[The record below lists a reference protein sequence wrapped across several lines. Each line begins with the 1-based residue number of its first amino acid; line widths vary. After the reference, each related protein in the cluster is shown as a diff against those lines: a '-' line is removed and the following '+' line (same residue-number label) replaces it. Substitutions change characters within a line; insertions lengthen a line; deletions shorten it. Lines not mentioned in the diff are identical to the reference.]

1 MQSFN
6 FQVMPSFALHTEKKA
21 TNYTKLHRPYPLNF
35 LKAFQFM
42 GGILPKFHVVVPFLK
57 LKQKLKV

>member
-1 MQSFN
+1 
-6 FQVMPSFALHTEKKA
+6 MPSFVLHTEKKA
-21 TNYTKLHRPYPLNF
+21 SNYTKLHRPYPLNF

-57 LKQKLKV
+57 LKQKKKV